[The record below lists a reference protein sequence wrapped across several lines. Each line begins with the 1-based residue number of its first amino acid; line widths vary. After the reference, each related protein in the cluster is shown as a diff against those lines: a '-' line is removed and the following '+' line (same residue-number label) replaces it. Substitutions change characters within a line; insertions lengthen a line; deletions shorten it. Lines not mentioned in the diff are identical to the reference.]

1 MARRRAGGA
10 IVSEMTL
17 EPCPFCGSEA
27 EFVSDCMG
35 GKYVM
40 CTHPGCQATCRYSGQ
55 PDKAIAAWNRR
66 AHIAQHAEMV
76 AKLRDVTKGMRTVS
90 RLAGEHDLRL
100 RDTSAAWADQ
110 IDAALLDAQP
120 ATNVSESSSKLVDA
134 QPAGEPS
141 QAVAVI
147 RDQVSALLHM
157 CAGIANDINKSEGE
171 DYLALSARLM
181 TILRSALSTRRG
193 FTWLYSAPPAAA
205 VSEDARDAA
214 RYRWLRDVGQET
226 VEVYFATN
234 RNPTGWGCWDS
245 WDDKDAAVDL
255 AMTGESH
262 E

>member
-1 MARRRAGGA
+1 
-10 IVSEMTL
+10 MTL

-134 QPAGEPS
+134 KPSGEPA
-141 QAVAVI
+141 QAVVHKDIEWLDRENHYLRRQMKAVW
-147 RDQVSALLHM
+147 
-157 CAGIANDINKSEGE
+157 
-171 DYLALSARLM
+171 DYLNPNASNDMDWCDEIIIA
-181 TILRSALSTRRG
+181 IDQRSQDT
-193 FTWLYSAPPAAA
+193 APPSA
-205 VSEDARDAA
+205 VVNDDAKVDARVIAA
-214 RYRWLRDVGQET
+214 LK
-226 VEVYFATN
+226 AIAK
-234 RNPTGWGCWDS
+234 WGGPNLT
-245 WDDKDAAVDL
+245 AAINS

-262 E
+262 D